1 MEKPPHALT
10 SVTVDGRRPDYSG
23 KVREIFDLGESLIIV
38 ATDRLSAFDVVFTDG
53 IPGKG
58 TILTEISN
66 IWFSLLTF
74 VENHILETDAAKFPA
89 PFTGRPELSG
99 RSVLVKKAKRVDLEC
114 IVRGYLAG
122 SGYKDYQKT
131 GMISGHRLP
140 AGLRLAERLP
150 EPIFTPSTK
159 ADVGQ
164 HDENITV
171 TGAERLLGTELVGTV
186 RDLSLS
192 IYRFA
197 HDRLADRGVIL
208 ADTKFEF
215 GTIDGRIILIDEAL
229 TPDSSRFWPVDSYRV
244 GQSPASYDKQFVRDW
259 LETTGW
265 DKRPPAPPLPPNIVE
280 GTRRKYL
287 EILSIIREISK
298 TRTTK

>member
-1 MEKPPHALT
+1 MNDTIKSLT
-10 SVTVDGRRPDYSG
+10 SVSVGSRRPDYSG

-38 ATDRLSAFDVVFTDG
+38 ATDRLSAFDVVFADG

-58 TILTEISN
+58 IILTEISN
-66 IWFSLLTF
+66 IWFSLLDF
-74 VENHILETDAAKFPA
+74 VENHVIATDSARFPA
-89 PFTGRPELSG
+89 PFRDVPELAG
-99 RSVLVKKAKRVDLEC
+99 RSVLVKKAKRIDLEC

-140 AGLRLAERLP
+140 AGLKLAERLP

-159 ADVGQ
+159 ADVG

-171 TGAERLLGTELVGTV
+171 DDAGGLLGADLVRTV
-186 RDLSLS
+186 GELSLS

-197 HDRLADRGVIL
+197 HDRLIERGVIL

-215 GTIDGRIILIDEAL
+215 GVLDGRIILIDEAL
-229 TPDSSRFWPVDSYRV
+229 TPDSSRFWPVDTYRP
-244 GQSPASYDKQFVRDW
+244 GESPASYDKQFVRDW
-259 LETTGW
+259 LETTDW
-265 DKRPPAPPLPPNIVE
+265 DKRPPAPPLPPDIVS
-280 GTRRKYL
+280 GTRGKYL
-287 EILSIIREISK
+287 EILSIIREIG
-298 TRTTK
+298 TAR

>member
-1 MEKPPHALT
+1 MEQNPRALT
-10 SVTVDGRRPDYSG
+10 TIAVDGRRPDYSG
-23 KVREIFDLGESLIIV
+23 KVREIFDLGENLIIV

-58 TILTEISN
+58 KILTEISN

-74 VENHILETDAAKFPA
+74 VENHIVETDAARFPA
-89 PFTGRPELSG
+89 PFTGRPELAG
-99 RSVLVKKAKRVDLEC
+99 RSVLVRKAKRVDLEC

-131 GMISGHRLP
+131 GAISGHRLP

-159 ADVGQ
+159 AEVG

-171 TGAERLLGTELVGTV
+171 AGAENLLGREIVRTVG
-186 RDLSLS
+186 DLSLA

-197 HDRLADRGVIL
+197 HDRLRERGVIL

-215 GTIDGRIILIDEAL
+215 GVFDGRVILIDEAL

-244 GQSPASYDKQFVRDW
+244 GESPASYDKQFVRDW
-259 LETTGW
+259 LETTDW
-265 DKRPPAPPLPPNIVE
+265 DKRPPAPPLPPDIVA
-280 GTRRKYL
+280 GTRNKYL
-287 EILSIIREISK
+287 EILSIIREIAK
-298 TRTTK
+298 AR